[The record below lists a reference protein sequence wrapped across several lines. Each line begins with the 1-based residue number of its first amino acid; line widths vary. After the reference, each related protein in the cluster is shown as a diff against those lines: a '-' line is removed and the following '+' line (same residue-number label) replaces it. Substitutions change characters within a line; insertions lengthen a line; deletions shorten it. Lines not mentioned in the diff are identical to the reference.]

1 MWTGENVTSGRE
13 HFWKRRKKV
22 AFSNEY
28 GYVWTGPEWS
38 PIRSVI
44 MVINKI
50 RGSPTCFIMSMITNR
65 IGQDEVRLPIHH
77 NYNKICDILAS
88 SSIIKT
94 RNSKSFFLL
103 AVKKKPFKRT
113 HAMMRTLLLH
123 CPISAEIRTVDSQSD
138 LRILL

>member
-1 MWTGENVTSGRE
+1 MLSRVSYRFEINSSYTCGRAKTLRVDASIFENGEE
-13 HFWKRRKKV
+13 KV

-28 GYVWTGPEWS
+28 GYVWTGPECS

-44 MVINKI
+44 IVINKN
-50 RGSPTCFIMSMITNR
+50 RGSPICFITSMITNR

-77 NYNKICDILAS
+77 NYNKICDILGF

-103 AVKKKPFKRT
+103 AVKTSHLSAR
-113 HAMMRTLLLH
+113 MR
-123 CPISAEIRTVDSQSD
+123 
-138 LRILL
+138 